1 MRNPVRLVFASFLF
15 AAVAAPGALAAPQ
28 VLGLVASAEPLPLVC
43 EGGVCSAE
51 FSTLCLQP
59 KRPAPVPGTAY
70 RPAGSGGL
78 TLVVTAA
85 DGSDRRLAAD
95 ALVNVRAGR
104 IFSVVTISVPEAAV
118 RALGPGNAA
127 LVVGAQASL
136 VPDAIPGD
144 DAPLSPG
151 EIADATGPLR
161 AVAAEVLARDDDV
174 AVAARLINRLV
185 NALPRQGRAS
195 AERRASLWRHAAVAG
210 PAAGPGVERAKAAYG
225 LCRGMAVDGRVDS
238 MRSCLE
244 WRHDAFMQHVNE
256 RYFRAIETGS

>member
-1 MRNPVRLVFASFLF
+1 M
-15 AAVAAPGALAAPQ
+15 
-28 VLGLVASAEPLPLVC
+28 
-43 EGGVCSAE
+43 
-51 FSTLCLQP
+51 
-59 KRPAPVPGTAY
+59 
-70 RPAGSGGL
+70 

-85 DGSDRRLAAD
+85 DGSERRLDAD
-95 ALVNVRAGR
+95 ELVNVRAGR
-104 IFSVVTISVPEAAV
+104 IFSVVTIGVPEAAA
-118 RALGPGNAA
+118 RALGPGDGSGNAA

-136 VPDAIPGD
+136 VPDAVPGD
-144 DAPLSPG
+144 DAPLGRG
-151 EIADATGPLR
+151 EIANATGPLR

-195 AERRASLWRHAAVAG
+195 AERRAGLWRHAAVAG

-238 MRSCLE
+238 MRSCLQ
-244 WRHDAFMQHVNE
+244 WRHDAFMEHVNE